1 MQWGGTVYTRTDT
14 WFSSGGVRCAV
25 AVYRPDSV
33 EEACPTIVMGHGFG
47 TPRAVALYV
56 YADAFAR
63 AGYGVVVFDYKHFGE
78 SEGAIS
84 TRILSR
90 CFPASSA
97 SSWTSSNSG

>member
-1 MQWGGTVYTRTDT
+1 MQWGDTVYTRTDT

-63 AGYGVVVFDYKHFGE
+63 AGYGVIVFGYKHFGE

-84 TRILSR
+84 TRISSR

-97 SSWTSSNSG
+97 SSWTSSNGG

>member
-1 MQWGGTVYTRTDT
+1 MRWVGTVCTRTDT
-14 WFSSGGVRCAV
+14 WFSSGGVRCAA

-63 AGYGVVVFDYKHFGE
+63 AGYGVVVFDYRHFGE

-84 TRILSR
+84 IRMSSR
-90 CFPASSA
+90 CSPASSA
-97 SSWTSSNSG
+97 NNWTFSNGG